1 MYILGSSSRIAA
13 AAVLLAHVYEFI
25 LLLYMYR
32 YIYMYLHNSG
42 GDIHLVKRCHLS
54 FSGRCKL
61 LSVAAICAG
70 AHDEHHHRNPIA
82 AP

>member
-1 MYILGSSSRIAA
+1 MYILESSSRIAA
-13 AAVLLAHVYEFI
+13 ATVLLAYVYEFI
-25 LLLYMYR
+25 LLYI
-32 YIYMYLHNSG
+32 YIYMYVHNSG

-61 LSVAAICAG
+61 LSVAAVCVG

-82 AP
+82 APS